1 MENMERVW
9 KEKLSELQNPA
20 FSPTN
25 ARFNLWFNKMME
37 LLWIYIDTTA
47 QIGPLSAL
55 PYGSGT

>member
-1 MENMERVW
+1 MERVW

-25 ARFNLWFNKMME
+25 TRFNLWFNKVME

-55 PYGSGT
+55 PYGSST